1 MVRAT
6 AGFEGNHGGW
16 KFAEEGDQ
24 VLAPQL
30 LAQDR
35 LLGGIHPMQLEDVF
49 FAVGTPVTRRPPLRS
64 RRAQLRHRAPTLGV

>member
-35 LLGGIHPMQLEDVF
+35 LLGGIHPVQLEDV
-49 FAVGTPVTRRPPLRS
+49 L
-64 RRAQLRHRAPTLGV
+64 

>member
-6 AGFEGNHGGW
+6 TGFESNYSGRELA
-16 KFAEEGDQ
+16 KEGDQ

-35 LLGGIHPMQLEDVF
+35 LLGGIYPVQLEDV
-49 FAVGTPVTRRPPLRS
+49 L
-64 RRAQLRHRAPTLGV
+64 